1 LDTEITSTNPIAV
14 GDVVQFDP
22 EDEAGKIGTITSIN
36 KRNNY
41 VVRVSPHN
49 KHQKHIISSNLDQ
62 AVIFATIKSPKTSLG
77 FIDRFIIT
85 CEAFGVRPI
94 IVFNKID
101 LLKEKDTAVL
111 DRYTN
116 IYTSIG
122 YQVLQ
127 TSALADIGMKQLDE
141 LLFNKI
147 TLFTGHSGV
156 GKSTIINYLLPNLQ
170 LRTANVSH
178 WSGKGMHTTTYAE
191 MFDLNP
197 TSQIIDTPGIRELGI
212 VAIKR
217 EELAGYYKEMKAVA
231 QQCKYN
237 NCNHMQEP
245 ECAVQKALANNEIS
259 IERFQTYLSIRETI
273 QEHDY

>member
-1 LDTEITSTNPIAV
+1 LDIEITSTNPIAV

-101 LLKEKDTAVL
+101 LLKEKDIAVL

-170 LRTANVSH
+170 LRTANVSD

>member
-170 LRTANVSH
+170 LRTANVSD